1 MIFFRQLAILFFD
14 LIDKFIHQKRIIN
27 YLKKSLREIN
37 IFIDIG
43 AHKGTYTDLIL
54 NNLLVIN
61 KLILIE
67 PQKNI
72 FEFIKNKYKNNKN
85 IIIYNNAI
93 SNKEKLMKLFINKHD
108 LTSSL
113 TEVDKKNKYLNLKA
127 KLFGGSINQMIT
139 KKYNIKAIN
148 LKKLAKKE
156 KIDYVDLIK
165 IDTEGHEFQVLQGAG
180 DFLKKS
186 VKYIIVEFHNSN
198 IFINYDPIKIEK
210 YLKKNNFVL
219 KKSFNFPFTTWEDRI
234 YYNKKLIK

>member
-180 DFLKKS
+180 DFLKKN